1 MKQPLISLIA
11 AMANNRVIGKDNQM
25 PWHLPADL
33 GHFKAVTLGKPI
45 IMGRKTYESIGR
57 PLPGR
62 KNIVLSRDGNC
73 KIEGCECVTSL
84 EEALSL
90 VSGVNEVMIIGG
102 GYLYEQTLTQAN
114 RLYLTFIDLNV
125 DGDTHFPEYEH
136 LRLREIKREKHLK
149 DEKNP
154 YNYQFVDFDVERS

>member
-1 MKQPLISLIA
+1 MPIISLIA

-33 GHFKAVTLGKPI
+33 GHFKALTLGKPI

-62 KNIVLSRDGNC
+62 KNIVISTNKNYIL
-73 KIEGCECVTSL
+73 EGCETVCSL
-84 EEALSL
+84 DEAINL
-90 VSGVNEVMIIGG
+90 VKEVKEVMIIGG
-102 GYLYEQTLTQAN
+102 GFLYSQTLPKAN
-114 RLYLTFIDLNV
+114 KLYLTFIDLDV
-125 DGDTHFPEYEH
+125 DGDTKFPDYEK
-136 LRLREIKREKHLK
+136 LSIKEIKREKHLK

-154 YNYQFVDFDVERS
+154 YDYEFVDFEVI

>member
-1 MKQPLISLIA
+1 MSKPLISLIV
-11 AMANNRVIGKDNQM
+11 AMANKRVIGKDNEM

-33 GHFKAVTLGKPI
+33 GHFKSKTLGKPI

-62 KNIVLSRDGNC
+62 KNIVMSRDKNYSL
-73 KIEGCECVTSL
+73 EGCETVTSL
-84 EEALSL
+84 QEALLL
-90 VSGVNEVMIIGG
+90 VSDVEEVMIIGG
-102 GYLYEQTLTQAN
+102 GFLYEQTISFAD

-125 DGDTHFPEYEH
+125 DGDTLFPDFEK
-136 LRLREIKREKHLK
+136 LNLKEIKREKHLK

-154 YNYQFVDFDVERS
+154 YDYEFVDFRVLKN